1 MDGPA
6 APRHDLGAGG
16 GVPGWL
22 WDVLV
27 ASIALALGGWLWIE
41 GAHLDPTARDQVH
54 DLSLAIRIREGR
66 SLSDGNRHPLFPALL
81 APFAGRDPD
90 FQTRALIVGIVV
102 TVLAVF
108 AVHRA
113 TAKVYGRALGV
124 LTVVVLIVEFR
135 LQGRRI
141 CPENLIAGWLAVSAA
156 CLSTGAGRTGA
167 AGEEATAG
175 RAGRWWTLAGGAALG
190 LAWLTKGSA
199 TLSLAAAVGW
209 LATTRGVTWRGRAR
223 KVGWLAAGFVL
234 TAWPLMAWNVHE
246 GRQPLYN
253 VNSAHVMWEDAWDGD
268 LDKRTTATLSTWWAA
283 HTVMGGVRRLATG
296 LVTQRGIEFVYVT
309 FAVLGIEA
317 WRRRRARRGVADD
330 GGGEASTSAAE
341 AARAAW
347 GRLAVWSGAIWL
359 LGFAW
364 YAPIVS
370 SRRLLFPV
378 FPVLV
383 PPVLAVVAGWGRGLA
398 GGAWVSALRRRAPI
412 LARGGSAVLLVLAA
426 VLFVRGGSPGSREPI
441 AKVWLEA
448 ADAMRRYCPKGSR
461 VLVRPS
467 RDYPPD
473 WLLEGWVE
481 YVELPRGGAAAVQRL
496 ESVGFVLG
504 RPVPALELA
513 DRLTARVR
521 RPNVDSDSRVIW
533 SDRRA
538 DSTSGSPRAAL
549 VATGTTDR

>member
-1 MDGPA
+1 
-6 APRHDLGAGG
+6 
-16 GVPGWL
+16 
-22 WDVLV
+22 VLA
-27 ASIALALGGWLWIE
+27 ASIALALGGWLWLE

-108 AVHRA
+108 TVHRA
-113 TAKVYGRALGV
+113 AAKVYGRALGV
-124 LTVVVLIVEFR
+124 GAIAVLIVEFR

-141 CPENLIAGWLAVSAA
+141 CPENLVAAWLAVSAA
-156 CLSTGAGRTGA
+156 CLSTGAGRA
-167 AGEEATAG
+167 REPG
-175 RAGRWWTLAGGAALG
+175 RAASWWTLAGGAALG

-209 LATTRGVTWRGRAR
+209 LATTRGATWRGRVGR
-223 KVGWLAAGFVL
+223 VGWLLAGFVL

-283 HTVMGGVRRLATG
+283 HSVMDGVRRLSTG
-296 LVTQRGIEFVYVT
+296 LVSQRGIEFVYAA
-309 FAVLGIEA
+309 FAVLGVEA
-317 WRRRRARRGVADD
+317 WWRRRARRGAAAD
-330 GGGEASTSAAE
+330 GGGDAPTRAAQ

-383 PPVLAVVAGWGRGLA
+383 PPVLAVVAGWGRRLA
-398 GGAWVSALRRRAPI
+398 GGAWAAAVRRRAPV
-412 LARGGSAVLLVLAA
+412 LAGVGSAGLLLLAG

-448 ADAMRRYCPKGSR
+448 ADAMRRLCPKGSR

-481 YVELPRGGAAAVQRL
+481 YVELPGAVADADAASIVRTG
-496 ESVGFVLG
+496 EFVLVQPDFAHA
-504 RPVPALELA
+504 RPTFLVQL
-513 DRLTARVR
+513 VR
-521 RPNVDSDSRVIW
+521 RFGPIAS
-533 SDRRA
+533 
-538 DSTSGSPRAAL
+538 SGGGVFDGMMETYGNAGCTAACWIL
-549 VATGTTDR
+549 YRGE